1 MAGNLKLENY
11 SDREILHIVAD
22 VADNAGWAE
31 VEHIAERVGLR
42 ADGMSETQLLIHS
55 RRCVSVRLA
64 WIRKLSGTVDRH
76 QDKTKLQWC
85 LTPLGIR
92 IVTAK
97 LSTVIS
103 DRLDAIGEGEALMSL
118 DVLARRYNR
127 AEAGVGNLM
136 RREWAY
142 GTHRNRRG

>member
-11 SDREILHIVAD
+11 SDREILHIVSD
-22 VADNAGWAE
+22 VADDAGWAE

-42 ADGMSETQLLIHS
+42 ADGMSEAQLLIHA

-76 QDKTKLQWC
+76 KDPERLQWC
-85 LTPLGIR
+85 LTPLGIQV
-92 IVTAK
+92 VTAK
-97 LSTVIS
+97 LSTVLAE
-103 DRLDAIGEGEALMSL
+103 RLDSVDEGSVLLSL

-127 AEAGVGNLM
+127 SSGHTGNLM
-136 RREWAY
+136 RREWVY